1 MTKPT
6 KPFTPICEPAVL
18 DRPNMAH
25 FIGVSITTFNRLVQ
39 SGDFIEPI
47 QISPGRVGYLKS
59 AAIEWLHSRPVS
71 EHLPVANCGRNQ

>member
-25 FIGVSITTFNRLVQ
+25 FIGVSIAR
-39 SGDFIEPI
+39 
-47 QISPGRVGYLKS
+47 
-59 AAIEWLHSRPVS
+59 
-71 EHLPVANCGRNQ
+71 ANLTDTAR